1 MIWTKSAVLLRVSSL
16 TKVEVRNFPL
26 LHYSRWVCF
35 VDGQLAMSLRRV
47 KRSVICKFHCLSLQ
61 YSIRV
66 ISVLST
72 TFSVTEIFPLKESI
86 AMSLFA
92 IFTKMLKALQFF
104 IFVAFGERP
113 LKMFVVDVNR
123 LMSPRRHFWVYF
135 LKCFSISFFSYLL

>member
-61 YSIRV
+61 YSIKV

-113 LKMFVVDVNR
+113 LKMFVIDVNKT
-123 LMSPRRHFWVYF
+123 SF
-135 LKCFSISFFSYLL
+135 LSIFFKMLFYIAFFIFAIKIWR

>member
-113 LKMFVVDVNR
+113 LKMFVIYVKR

-135 LKCFSISFFSYLL
+135 LKCFSISLFLYLL

>member
-1 MIWTKSAVLLRVSSL
+1 MNILTLLSADAKSAVLLRVSSL

-47 KRSVICKFHCLSLQ
+47 KRSVICKFHCFSLH

-123 LMSPRRHFWVYF
+123 LMSPRRHF
-135 LKCFSISFFSYLL
+135 